1 MNKRPGFSIKEKQM
15 MMLPRETLDG
25 IRMTGTVDKVS
36 IVITAFT
43 YFVVL
48 SFCELLPYIFKIP
61 GVTCFLSCKINQD
74 ILEKFFGLQRQAG
87 RCSENPTVAEFI
99 KTTENFRVVCSIWV
113 DDILGNCRGRKL
125 DDTDLQL
132 ARKPLRKRKRRRSS

>member
-1 MNKRPGFSIKEKQM
+1 MNKHPGFSKKEKQM
-15 MMLPRETLDG
+15 MMLPCETLDG
-25 IRMTGTVDKVS
+25 IRITGIIDKVS
-36 IVITAFT
+36 TVTAFM
-43 YFVVL
+43 YFIVL

-61 GVTCFLSCKINQD
+61 EVTCFLSCKVNQD
-74 ILEKFFGLQRQAG
+74 TLEKFFGLQRQAG
-87 RCSENPTVAEFI
+87 RCSENPTVIDFI

-125 DDTDLQL
+125 GNTDLQL